1 MKILVN
7 ARRFGIVVFESLPV
21 CSLLCHRSVFS
32 ILPLS
37 TSLTHSPHVPTFQ
50 EERIRRKREAFLKQM
65 QDKEKLADARKKVH
79 FSSLLRTC

>member
-7 ARRFGIVVFESLPV
+7 ARRFGIVVFETLSV
-21 CSLLCHRSVFS
+21 CSLLCHRSLFS
-32 ILPLS
+32 MLS
-37 TSLTHSPHVPTFQ
+37 LSISLSHSPHVPFQ

-79 FSSLLRTC
+79 FSSLLRTG